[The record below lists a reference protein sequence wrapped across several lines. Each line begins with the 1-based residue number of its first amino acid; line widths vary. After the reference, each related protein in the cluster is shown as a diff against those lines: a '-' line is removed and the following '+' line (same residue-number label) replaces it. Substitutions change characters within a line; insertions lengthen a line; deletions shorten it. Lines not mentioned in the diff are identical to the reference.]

1 MKKLLFAALLTVAL
15 AFGQATGGSTDSKT
29 GKHGKVTKTKKGA
42 KGKKSSGGTTTQPPK

>member
-1 MKKLLFAALLTVAL
+1 LFAALLTVAL

-29 GKHGKVTKTKKGA
+29 GKNRKGAVVKTKKGA